1 MTVHVTG
8 PAENANEMMKT
19 TSATSVITPAEL
31 PRLPCVPDCQNA
43 KPTTARL
50 SAMPTRP
57 AIRSGR
63 RPRPSMKAMAIK
75 VESTLTA
82 PIPQVV
88 AWACSAGVAKPAAAK
103 MLLE

>member
-19 TSATSVITPAEL
+19 TRAASVITPAEL
-31 PRLPCVPDCQNA
+31 PRLPSVPDCQNA

-50 SAMPTRP
+50 SAMPMRP

-63 RPRPSMKAMAIK
+63 RPRPSMKAIAMK

-88 AWACSAGVAKPAAAK
+88 AWACSTGVA
-103 MLLE
+103 